1 MTRTAP
7 PTNSSAQPSSSSSS
21 TLTMDSQNGPGPSID
36 AQNQLTQRFSLESG
50 MNIEYSKLLVL
61 VLIFK

>member
-7 PTNSSAQPSSSSSS
+7 PTSSSAQPSSSS
-21 TLTMDSQNGPGPSID
+21 TLTMNSQTVSGPSID
-36 AQNQLTQRFSLESG
+36 VQNQLTQRFSLESG

>member
-7 PTNSSAQPSSSSSS
+7 PTNSSAQPSSSSS